1 MVHRDGRKINF
12 WVYMLPLISF
22 VNKKSLNC
30 INQDAKVHDFI
41 NDFKL
46 IVKFFFLPFNKRI
59 VIIMWKIWSERG
71 IGEDRRRL

>member
-22 VNKKSLNC
+22 VNKKKLNY

-41 NDFKL
+41 NENTSEWN
-46 IVKFFFLPFNKRI
+46 LPK
-59 VIIMWKIWSERG
+59 W
-71 IGEDRRRL
+71 